1 MNNREVKDQIFDE
14 KKNTVKIKVV
24 GCNPEKVRQEIYCKG
39 RSIIC
44 GIDIVPPP
52 PPPPKKENKSTQTKP
67 CTKDAPAQTKQT
79 TQPVLGYPLDV
90 IGRAHVCFSCH
101 KWGCGPFCPCKCH
114 WERPPICDDGC
125 GRPVHDCKCGRS
137 PICQDGCGRPVH
149 KCICKICQDGCGR
162 PVHQCICKRL
172 PICQDGCGRPVHE
185 CICRRPP
192 ICHDGCG
199 RSVHQCICK
208 RPPICQDGCG
218 RLVHEC
224 RCKRPPICHYGCGR
238 PAPECKCWRPI
249 CSGRYDHCSNENVS
263 SSWIQHSCD
272 CGRPPVCTNPSYEC
286 ETSCS
291 LM

>member
-1 MNNREVKDQIFDE
+1 MNNREVKDRIFDE
-14 KKNTVKIKVV
+14 EKNTVKIKVV
-24 GCNPEKVRQEIYCKG
+24 GSSPEKVRQEIFCKG
-39 RSIIC
+39 RGIIC
-44 GIDIVPPP
+44 GIEIVPPP
-52 PPPPKKENKSTQTKP
+52 APKKENKSTQTK
-67 CTKDAPAQTKQT
+67 QT
-79 TQPVLGYPLDV
+79 TQQVLGYPLDV
-90 IGRAHVCFSCH
+90 MGRAHVCLSCH
-101 KWGCGPFCPCKCH
+101 NWGCGRFCPCKCH
-114 WERPPICDDGC
+114 WERPPMCDDGC
-125 GRPVHDCKCGRS
+125 GRPVHDCRCRRP

-149 KCICKICQDGCGR
+149 KCICKR
-162 PVHQCICKRL
+162 P

-185 CICRRPP
+185 CIC
-192 ICHDGCG
+192 
-199 RSVHQCICK
+199 K

-218 RLVHEC
+218 RPVHEC
-224 RCKRPPICHYGCGR
+224 RCGRPPICHYGCGR